1 MKKVFDK
8 KVKVY
13 NFLISD
19 LVLKWDSRIENKG
32 KHGNLIIYGNDHLK
46 LQTIMGTML
55 TFYRV

>member
-8 KVKVY
+8 KVKVD
-13 NFLISD
+13 NFLIGD
-19 LVLKWDSRIENKG
+19 LVLKWDARLENKG
-32 KHGNLIIYGNDHLK
+32 KHGNLIIYGNDYLK